1 MRSIQMRA
9 VILGAVF
16 AVLPPVILA
25 AEPLTKEQ
33 GDAILNELRAIRG
46 LLERPATP
54 PAPTV
59 MPENTAPVKV
69 DIKGAY
75 SVGRADAP
83 VTVIAFIDY
92 QCPFCKRFD
101 AQTYPELKKRFI
113 DSGKVRFVVQDLPLE
128 MHPYAQKASEASY
141 CAADQGKYWP
151 MREKLIA
158 NTEKLEPAALAVYA
172 REIGVKADAFKSCM
186 SSGKHAPTVKRT
198 SDQARE
204 LGISGTPT
212 FVIAKGGGDSVTG
225 VKLVGAMPFAQFE
238 QRINT
243 LLGGG

>member
-1 MRSIQMRA
+1 MQSIQMRA
-9 VILGAVF
+9 IFLGAML
-16 AVLPPVILA
+16 AALPSAILA
-25 AEPLTKEQ
+25 ADPLTKEQ

-46 LLERPATP
+46 LLERPAAP
-54 PAPTV
+54 PVPTA
-59 MPENTAPVKV
+59 MPENNTPVKV
-69 DIKGAY
+69 DVKGAY

-83 VTVIAFIDY
+83 VTVVAFIDY

-113 DSGKVRFVVQDLPLE
+113 DTGKVRFVVKDLPLE

-158 NTEKLEPAALAVYA
+158 NTEKLDSAALAVYA
-172 REIGVKADAFKSCM
+172 HEIGIKAEAFKNCLG
-186 SSGKHAPTVKRT
+186 SGKHAATVKHT
-198 SDQARE
+198 ADQARE

-238 QRINT
+238 QKINA